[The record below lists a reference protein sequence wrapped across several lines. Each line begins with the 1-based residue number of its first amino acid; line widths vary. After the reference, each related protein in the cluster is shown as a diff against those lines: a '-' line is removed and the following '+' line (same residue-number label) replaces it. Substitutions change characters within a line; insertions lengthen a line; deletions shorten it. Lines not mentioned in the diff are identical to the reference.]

1 MSQYCH
7 QVGLVLSEV
16 ERSLKIR
23 VLVVDDDED
32 LLFLAGKFLA
42 KEDDRFELVS
52 ANTDQEALQKIEEEQ
67 FDAIVC
73 DHYLGPNSMTGLDLL
88 EWVREGN
95 PNIPFIIFTG
105 RSQEAVAIRALNL
118 GADYY
123 LKKGTEEFRDLFIDI
138 AHRIR
143 TEVEERRTGEA
154 LTKAYED
161 LERRVEE
168 RTAELQ
174 EINDQLSNEID
185 ERRKVEDAL
194 ILQRELGNTLCKT
207 PDLTEALDLIL
218 KTAVQLDGVDCG
230 GIYLVDS
237 RTGEFDLSSSQGI
250 SAHFL
255 SKFSGED
262 GPASIREPLYLSS
275 KQIQASNE
283 VDEQYKDLTAVA
295 IIPVQFEGKTAA
307 VLSLGSHSQE
317 EITTRDKH
325 TLEAFAIQVAAYMAR
340 VRAEQIIYEKQAEL
354 VGVFDSFKYM
364 FIVTNSQFEI
374 LSANNVVSEYF
385 GVEDEDIIGKT
396 IDHVYKIGNDEKN
409 ILRTALL
416 SGVVIK
422 LENPLAEIDG
432 ESVKVETRVAA
443 GNKNNTDTLYF
454 MSRPT
459 SVD

>member
-1 MSQYCH
+1 M
-7 QVGLVLSEV
+7 
-16 ERSLKIR
+16 KIR

-52 ANTDQEALQKIEEEQ
+52 ANTDQEALQKIEEEE

-73 DHYLGPNSMTGLDLL
+73 DHYLGPHSMTGLDLL

-154 LTKAYED
+154 LTKAYEE

-168 RTAELQ
+168 RTVELQ
-174 EINDQLSNEID
+174 ESNDQLINEIN

-194 ILQRELGNTLCKT
+194 ILQRDLGISLCKT
-207 PDLTEALDLIL
+207 PHLSEALDLIL

-255 SKFSGED
+255 SKFSGAE
-262 GPASIREPLYLSS
+262 GPASIKESLYLSS
-275 KQIQASNE
+275 TEIQTSE
-283 VDEQYKDLTAVA
+283 KVDEQYKDLTAVA
-295 IIPVQFEGKTAA
+295 IIPVQFEGETEA
-307 VLSLGSHSQE
+307 VLSLGSHSKDE
-317 EITTRDKH
+317 FPLRDKL
-325 TLEAFAIQVAAYMAR
+325 TLEAIVIQISAYMAR
-340 VRAEQIIYEKQAEL
+340 VRAEQMINEKQGEL
-354 VGVFDSFKYM
+354 TGVFDSFKYM

-374 LSANNVVSEYF
+374 LSVNNVVSEYF
-385 GVEDEDIIGKT
+385 GVEDAAIIGKN
-396 IDHVYKIGNDEKN
+396 IDYIFKIGNDEKN
-409 ILRTALL
+409 NLRTALL
-416 SGVVIK
+416 SGIVIR
-422 LENPLAEIDG
+422 LENPLVEIEG

-443 GNKNNTDTLYF
+443 GKQNHEDILYF

>member
-1 MSQYCH
+1 
-7 QVGLVLSEV
+7 
-16 ERSLKIR
+16 LKIR

-73 DHYLGPNSMTGLDLL
+73 DYYLGPHSMTGLDLL

-143 TEVEERRTGEA
+143 TEVEQRRIGES
-154 LTKAYED
+154 LTKAYEE
-161 LERRVEE
+161 LEHRVEK

-174 EINDQLSNEID
+174 KVNEQLTNEIS

-194 ILQRELGNTLCKT
+194 ILQRDLGNKLCKT

-218 KTAVQLDGVDCG
+218 KTAVQLDGIDSG
-230 GIYLVDS
+230 GIYLADEK
-237 RTGEFDLSSSQGI
+237 TGTFDLSSSHGI

-255 SKFSGED
+255 SKFSGD
-262 GPASIREPLYLSS
+262 NGPTSIRNPLYLSS
-275 KQIQASNE
+275 TQIQASEE
-283 VDEQYKDLTAVA
+283 VEEQYKDLTAVA
-295 IIPVQFEGKTAA
+295 IIPVQIEDEVVA
-307 VLSLGSHSQE
+307 VLSIGSHSYNE
-317 EITTRDKH
+317 FPPRDRH
-325 TLEAFAIQVAAYMAR
+325 TLEAMAIQIASYIAR
-340 VRAEQIIYEKQAEL
+340 LRAEQMALEKQS
-354 VGVFDSFKYM
+354 GIISVFDSFKYM
-364 FIVTNSQFEI
+364 FIVTNPEFEI
-374 LSANNVVSEYF
+374 LSINNVVSEYF
-385 GVEDEDIIGKT
+385 NLEDTTIVGKA
-396 IDHVYKIGNDEKN
+396 IDEIYKIGEDEKDN
-409 ILRTALL
+409 LRTALL
-416 SGVVIK
+416 SGAVIS
-422 LENPLAEIDG
+422 LENQLADIDG

-443 GNKNNTDTLYF
+443 GKENNENILYF

-459 SVD
+459 STQ

>member
-1 MSQYCH
+1 
-7 QVGLVLSEV
+7 SEV
-16 ERSLKIR
+16 ERNLKIR

-32 LLFLAGKFLA
+32 LLFLAGKFLS

-52 ANTDQEALQKIEEEQ
+52 ANTDQEALQKIEEEE

-73 DHYLGPNSMTGLDLL
+73 DHYLGPHSMTGLDLL

-154 LTKAYED
+154 LNRAYEE

-168 RTAELQ
+168 RTAELK
-174 EINDQLSNEID
+174 ESNEQLLEEIA
-185 ERRKVEDAL
+185 ERKKVEDAL
-194 ILQRELGNTLCKT
+194 IIQHELGNKLCVT
-207 PDLTEALDLIL
+207 PDMNEALDLIL
-218 KTAVQLDGVDCG
+218 KTSVQLDGVDCG
-230 GIYLVDS
+230 GIYLADA

-255 SKFSGED
+255 SKFSSEK
-262 GPASIREPLYLSS
+262 GPSAMKEPLYLSAT
-275 KQIQASNE
+275 QIQSSKE
-283 VDEQYKDLTAVA
+283 VDDQYKDLTAVA
-295 IIPVQFEGKTAA
+295 LIPVKFEEETAA
-307 VLSLGSHSQE
+307 VLSLGSHSNE
-317 EITTRDKH
+317 EIPERDRH
-325 TLEAFAIQVAAYMAR
+325 TLEAIAVQIAAYMAR
-340 VRAEQIIYEKQAEL
+340 MKAVQIINESQSEASS
-354 VGVFDSFKYM
+354 VFDSFKDM
-364 FIVTNSQFEI
+364 FVVTNSEFEI
-374 LSANNVVSEYF
+374 LSANNVVLEYF
-385 GVEDEDIIGKT
+385 GFEDDTIIGKP
-396 IDHVYKIGNDEKN
+396 IDDIYKIAKDEKDN
-409 ILRTALL
+409 LRVASL
-416 SGVVIK
+416 SGAVIR
-422 LENPLAEIDG
+422 LENQLKDIGG

-443 GNKNNTDTLYF
+443 GKRNNEDILYF

-459 SVD
+459 SAQ